1 MSNRGSVRIFVLID
15 ALGWALIEKKDFL
28 RDVLPHQQPLRT
40 VLGYSSGAIPSILT
54 GRVPADH
61 GHWNLIYRD
70 RAGSPFGWLRFLRFL
85 PERLLDNRFGRK
97 ALKELG
103 RRVLGLGPLFE
114 VCVSP
119 RLLPWF
125 NWTEKR
131 NIYAP
136 RGIAVDSI
144 FDHLVQRGVPHRVY
158 SYHSFRDEEI
168 LEQARRDL
176 ERRTTGFFFLYLSEM
191 DRFLHHH
198 CDTDAPFDE
207 RLDWYAR
214 GLDKVFDAA
223 RAVDPAAEFTVISDH
238 GMTPVRHVGNL
249 VGEVERLGLTMPGEY
264 LAVYDSTM
272 ARFWFSTD
280 EVRRRVEDRLRAVPY
295 GRILAD
301 DELER
306 LGILF
311 PDRRYGELVF
321 LLEPG
326 WLIGGSDFN
335 GRGWAP
341 AGMHGYHPD
350 DAYSDGIFLSSRRP
364 ATEVKSLL
372 DIHPLM
378 VAAAQAAARSE
389 ASPA

>member
-1 MSNRGSVRIFVLID
+1 VGSGRSVRIFVLID
-15 ALGWALIEKKDFL
+15 ALGWALVEKKDFL
-28 RDVLPHQQPLRT
+28 RDFLPYQQPLRT

-54 GRVPADH
+54 GRFPADH
-61 GHWNLIYRD
+61 GHWNLMYRD
-70 RAGSPFGWLRFLRFL
+70 RAGSPFRWLRFFRFV
-85 PERLLDNRFGRK
+85 PARLLDNRIGRK
-97 ALKELG
+97 LLKEMG
-103 RRVLGLGPLFE
+103 RRLLGLGPLFE

-144 FDHLVQRGVPHRVY
+144 FDRLEREGIPHRVY
-158 SYHSFRDEEI
+158 SYHSLRDEEI
-168 LEQARRDL
+168 LERARRDL
-176 ERRTTGFFFLYLSEM
+176 EGGATGFFFLYLSEM

-198 CDTDAPFDE
+198 CETDASFDE

-214 GLDKVFDAA
+214 GLRKMFEAA
-223 RAVDPAAEFTVISDH
+223 RALDPGAQFTAISDH

-249 VGEVERLGLTMPGEY
+249 VGEVEQLGLSMPRDY

-272 ARFWFSTD
+272 ARFWFSG
-280 EVRRRVEDRLRAVPY
+280 EAARRRVLDRLRAIPY
-295 GRILAD
+295 GRVLD
-301 DELER
+301 DQELDR

-350 DAYSDGIFLSSRRP
+350 DPYSDGIFLSSRRP
-364 ATEVKSLL
+364 SSEVRSLV
-372 DIHPLM
+372 DVYPLM
-378 VAAAQAAARSE
+378 VAAAQATMGSE
-389 ASPA
+389 ASRA

>member
-1 MSNRGSVRIFVLID
+1 MSKRGSVRIFVLID

-61 GHWNLIYRD
+61 GHWNLMYRD
-70 RAGSPFGWLRFLRFL
+70 RVGSPFGWLRFLRFL
-85 PERLLDNRFGRK
+85 PERVLDNRVGRK

-125 NWTEKR
+125 NWIEKR

-136 RGIAVDSI
+136 KGIAVDSI
-144 FDHLVQRGVPHRVY
+144 FDRLVQRGVPHRVY
-158 SYHSFRDEEI
+158 SYHSLRDEEI

-176 ERRTTGFFFLYLSEM
+176 ERGAAGFYFLYLSEM
-191 DRFLHHH
+191 DGFLHHH
-198 CDTDAPFDE
+198 CETDAPFDE

-214 GLDKVFDAA
+214 GLRSVFEAA
-223 RAVDPAAEFTVISDH
+223 RAADPVAEFTVISDH
-238 GMTPVRHVGNL
+238 GMTPVRHVGDL

-272 ARFWFSTD
+272 ARFWFSTND
-280 EVRRRVEDRLRAVPY
+280 ARRRVEDRLRAIPY

-364 ATEVKSLL
+364 AAEVKSLL

-378 VAAAQAAARSE
+378 VEAAEAARRPE

>member
-1 MSNRGSVRIFVLID
+1 MSKRGSVRIFVLID

-61 GHWNLIYRD
+61 GHWNLMYRD
-70 RAGSPFGWLRFLRFL
+70 RVGSPFGWLRFLRFL
-85 PERLLDNRFGRK
+85 PERVLDNRFGRK

-125 NWTEKR
+125 NWIEKR

-136 RGIAVDSI
+136 KGIAVDSI
-144 FDHLVQRGVPHRVY
+144 FDRLVQRGVPHRVY
-158 SYHSFRDEEI
+158 SYHSLRDEEI

-176 ERRTTGFFFLYLSEM
+176 ERGAAGFYFLYLSEM
-191 DRFLHHH
+191 DGFLHHH
-198 CDTDAPFDE
+198 CETDAPFDE

-214 GLDKVFDAA
+214 GLRSVFEAA
-223 RAVDPAAEFTVISDH
+223 RAADPVAEFTVISDH
-238 GMTPVRHVGNL
+238 GMTPVRHVGDL

-272 ARFWFSTD
+272 ARFWFSTND
-280 EVRRRVEDRLRAVPY
+280 ARRRVEDRLRAIPY

-350 DAYSDGIFLSSRRP
+350 DPYSDGIFLSSRPP
-364 ATEVKSLL
+364 ARQVKSLL

-378 VAAAQAAARSE
+378 VAAAEAAARSE

>member
-1 MSNRGSVRIFVLID
+1 MSKRGSVRIFVLID

-61 GHWNLIYRD
+61 GHWNLMYRD
-70 RAGSPFGWLRFLRFL
+70 RVGSPFGWLRFLRFL
-85 PERLLDNRFGRK
+85 PERVLDNRFGRK

-125 NWTEKR
+125 NWIEKR

-136 RGIAVDSI
+136 KGIAVDSI
-144 FDHLVQRGVPHRVY
+144 FDRLVQRGVPHRVY
-158 SYHSFRDEEI
+158 SYHSLRDEEI

-176 ERRTTGFFFLYLSEM
+176 ERGAAGFYFLYLSEM
-191 DRFLHHH
+191 DGFLHHH
-198 CDTDAPFDE
+198 CETDAPFDE

-214 GLDKVFDAA
+214 GLRSVFEAA
-223 RAVDPAAEFTVISDH
+223 RAADPVAEFTVISDH
-238 GMTPVRHVGNL
+238 GMTPVRHVGDL

-272 ARFWFSTD
+272 ARFWFSTND
-280 EVRRRVEDRLRAVPY
+280 ARRRVEDRLRAIPY

-364 ATEVKSLL
+364 AAEVKSLL

-378 VAAAQAAARSE
+378 VEAAEAARRPE